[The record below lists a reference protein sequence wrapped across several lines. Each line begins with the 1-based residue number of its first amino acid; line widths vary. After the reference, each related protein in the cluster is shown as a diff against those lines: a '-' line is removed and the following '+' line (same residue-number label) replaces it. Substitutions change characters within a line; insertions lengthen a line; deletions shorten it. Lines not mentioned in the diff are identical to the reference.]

1 MVTENNSQ
9 INYFTGGMNSDVSY
23 DMLKENQYTLAKN
36 VRIFSLNRTGDHILD
51 NAQGQIRPIEGLRQA
66 LVTRISGKI
75 VACGTIRQYGIIVS
89 QDSFGWAVWRFE
101 NCIGYPDRKDD
112 AFNIIN
118 GIHEVFRSTSVLN
131 NGNVEQ
137 ISIVLRYEDE
147 HNIKLYIADGEN
159 PLYVLNVSPEA
170 DSYNASLG
178 GDADLVRSYPK
189 QSLDPPTF
197 VELTKGT
204 LQPALVQYSYRLYN
218 KYGIATEIS
227 PTTKQIPIV
236 NNYYENWNRGKKVEG
251 ILSTDKSTCGVV
263 INIPRDNYAFDQM
276 QIFRITY
283 VENGQLPTVEII
295 YDGNRMDGYFT
306 DAGLT
311 ALSTITLEEYN
322 SISGYHIVPE
332 VIETKDD
339 HLFAANIGIPDDW
352 ERSIK
357 DYDARAFSGDA
368 STHTAVLHNFY
379 NKSIIDATVDL
390 NNIQDVP
397 QTIDA
402 YNLNNDVNLPY
413 NAEGEAY
420 DKDGYFGGTGKNISW
435 RFVVGELYGDTS
447 SVGFAET
454 YHMHIEFGKALYRT
468 SSQSQASRDEVTDYT
483 RNPRLYYVQYG
494 GQKVTGPDNDSI
506 TDFFVA
512 PESCSGTYADP
523 TNSMLLKSLRRD
535 ELYRY
540 GIVFYNKYQ
549 EASPVKWIAD
559 IRTPSMRDAG
569 FETFAYNYNENGK
582 ELTVF
587 PLGIEFKVNNMPAG
601 AVAYEIV
608 RCNRGISDMATISQ
622 GVISRPIMKHKWEEE
637 EDKETVTTAKYPYMP
652 TGFITVSNF
661 WTGKDYS
668 YRSNWN
674 LYDVTSSGTKEDGFE
689 ADNFENTTVF
699 QFISPEICYQKD
711 SMKDLF
717 KIDNLSLSRVIGLNP
732 INDGIAGT
740 LNVSN
745 DPYYLPSPNAAMV
758 KKNVQRYINGD
769 YLDTIYQRNYRTMA
783 LYYMV
788 TPHIYS
794 EIQSDMEYSYV
805 DGDGVTHIMKGD
817 RASWHRIKR
826 NVHAYIKLYK
836 ALYDSPQVNAKV
848 SSIKIA
854 EEPTWNDAFGELSG
868 EEGSE
873 TAALKY
879 KNYTTVVGSHE
890 YLNWVANGAYDVKC
904 DINGGSESMG
914 NKDYYNNGWNNSE
927 DDTIFGPGGRCA
939 VLEIESDNDAFGVNI
954 PTINIGTYICNLKQ
968 PVVPYYGGSFES
980 RLLNT
985 YYSSG
990 AFYRSTS
997 NAVVF
1002 DGDCFIAPLDYV
1014 SMHKYYTQ
1022 YCKDSGISHQIGY
1035 AIPLETN
1042 INLAYTSGYEYS
1054 RHHRDTGISNIQIE
1068 PSKVYDAFVQ
1078 DKPLYEYNTAYNA
1091 APKVRMFAAE
1101 DLTKYDY
1108 DHNFDY
1114 RVYYSNLKQ
1123 NDELID
1129 SWIKFMPANYLDVD
1143 TKYGSITHLRS
1154 FHDKLLFWQER
1165 ATGLLSV
1172 NERAQITDDN
1182 NMPLILGTSGV
1193 LARYDY
1199 LDDTAGMHEKQF
1211 CDTMSDSSLY
1221 WWDEDNQ
1228 EIKRYSDGN
1237 RISNLSKTKGVQ
1249 NILHKNSYTDKW
1261 PTMTFD
1267 SKNNEV
1273 LSNVLKNNTIV
1284 YGEYSDVFTSI
1295 YDVDFVGA
1303 CRFANGMYLVGK
1315 KDDSYVISQ
1324 WNCSRDKKPRN
1335 FDGKILNMYVSFVVN
1350 KQPVSTKVFD
1360 NQEIVTVN
1368 KYYSK
1373 GLEDNRY
1380 GYSISNNIDKSAYFS
1395 RHHKYSWTTDI
1406 NKTSSTLENEIT
1418 LREGN
1423 YRYSIPRV
1431 NNSEFGGRIR
1441 GKYMICEIDDTNPT
1455 LDASMSYVITKFR
1468 ASWT

>member
-75 VACGTIRQYGIIVS
+75 VACGTVRQYGIIVS
-89 QDSFGWAVWRFE
+89 QDAFGWAVWRFE
-101 NCIGYPDRKDD
+101 NCIGYPDIKDD

-118 GIHEVFRSTSVLN
+118 GIHEVFRSTSPLN
-131 NGNVEQ
+131 KGNIER
-137 ISIVLRYEDE
+137 ISAVIRYEDE

-159 PLYVLNVSPEA
+159 PLYVLNVSPDA
-170 DSYNASLG
+170 DAYNASLG
-178 GDADLVRSYPK
+178 GDSDLIRSYPK

-197 VELTKGT
+197 VKLTKGT

-227 PTTKQIPIV
+227 PATKQIPIV
-236 NNYYENWNRGKKVEG
+236 NNYYENWNRGKAVEG

-263 INIPRDNYAFDQM
+263 INIPKDNYAFDQM
-276 QIFRITY
+276 QIYRITY
-283 VENGQLPTVEII
+283 VENGQLPTVEVI
-295 YDGNRMDGYFT
+295 YDGDRMSGYFT
-306 DAGLT
+306 DAGLV
-311 ALSTITLEEYN
+311 ALTTITLEEYN
-322 SISGYHIVPE
+322 SITGYHIVPE
-332 VIETKDD
+332 VIESKNDY
-339 HLFAANIGIPDDW
+339 LFAANIGIPDDW
-352 ERSIK
+352 EKSIK
-357 DYDARAFSGDA
+357 DYDARAFSGNID
-368 STHTAVLHNFY
+368 THIATLHNFY
-379 NKSIIDATVDL
+379 NQSIINATVDL

-402 YNLNNDVNLPY
+402 YNINNDVNKPY
-413 NAEGEAY
+413 NINGDVY

-454 YHMHIEFGKALYRT
+454 YHMRIEFGKSLRRT
-468 SSQSQASRDEVTDYT
+468 SSQSQATNSEVVDNTAD
-483 RNPRLYYVQYG
+483 PRLYYVQYG
-494 GQKVTGPDNDSI
+494 GQKVAGPNNKSI
-506 TDFFVA
+506 TDFFIN
-512 PESCSGTYADP
+512 PESSSGTYADP

-559 IRTPSMRDAG
+559 IRTPSIKCAG

-608 RCNRGISDMATISQ
+608 RCNRGVSDMSTISQ
-622 GVISRPIMKHKWEEE
+622 GVISRPIMKHKWENVEE
-637 EDKETVTTAKYPYMP
+637 NGEAVTTAKYPYMP

-661 WTGKDYS
+661 WTGKDYK
-668 YRSNWN
+668 YRGSWD
-674 LYDVTSSGTKEDGFE
+674 YDDVLSGEKQDGYE

-732 INDGIAGT
+732 VRDEIVGT
-740 LNVSN
+740 LNVSG
-745 DPYYLPSPNAAMV
+745 DSYYLPSPNAALI
-758 KKNVQRYINGD
+758 KKTVNKSVVGD
-769 YLDTIYQRNYRTMA
+769 TIDTIYQRNYTTMA
-783 LYYMV
+783 SYYMV
-788 TPHIYS
+788 EPS
-794 EIQSDMEYSYV
+794 EHSSIENNIEYSYV
-805 DGDGVTHIMKGD
+805 DAAGVKHTMKGG
-817 RASWHRIKR
+817 AGSWHRIKR
-826 NVHAYIKLYK
+826 SVHAYIKLYK

-854 EEPTWNDAFGELSG
+854 EEAGWNDAFGELSG
-868 EEGSE
+868 ENSE

-879 KNYTTVVGSHE
+879 KNFTTVVGSHE

-904 DINGGSESMG
+904 EISGGSESMG
-914 NKDYYNNGWNNSE
+914 NKDYYNDGWNNTA

-939 VLEIESDNDAFGVNI
+939 VLEIESDNDAFGINV
-954 PTINIGTYICNLKQ
+954 PTVNIGTYICNLKQ

-990 AFYRSTS
+990 AFYRGTS
-997 NAVVF
+997 DAVVF

-1054 RHHRDTGISNIQIE
+1054 RHYRDTGVTNIQIE

-1143 TKYGSITHLRS
+1143 TKYGAITHLRS
-1154 FHDKLLFWQER
+1154 FHDRLLFWQER

-1237 RISNLSKTKGVQ
+1237 RIINLSKTKGVQ
-1249 NILHKNSYTDKW
+1249 NILHKNSYIEKW
-1261 PTMTFD
+1261 PLMTFD
-1267 SKNNEV
+1267 SKNNEI
-1273 LSNVLKNNTIV
+1273 LANVLKNNTIV

-1295 YDVDFVGA
+1295 YDIDFVGA

-1315 KDDSYVISQ
+1315 KGDSYVISQ

-1368 KYYSK
+1368 KYYDK
-1373 GLEDNRY
+1373 GLEDASY
-1380 GYSISNNIDKSAYFS
+1380 GYSINNNIDKKAYFS